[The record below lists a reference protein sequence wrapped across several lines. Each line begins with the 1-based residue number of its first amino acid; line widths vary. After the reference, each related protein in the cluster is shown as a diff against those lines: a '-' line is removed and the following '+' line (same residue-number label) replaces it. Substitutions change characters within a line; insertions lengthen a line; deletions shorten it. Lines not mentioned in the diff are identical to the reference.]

1 MKKMILVLAVL
12 LMTAPAMAGIVVSAA
27 DVGGGE
33 VTISYE
39 ANGVEMI
46 RAFAL
51 NIEVDSGATIEAIGG
66 LNTQY
71 NIYPGSIIIVGD
83 EVNDVG
89 TPVADAAAYPGTGT
103 LGGLGTAGITIEMG
117 SLEVSGDATGALCTL
132 TVVGDCNVAMTENAA
147 RGGAVMEDTGIAA
160 DATLKGCAFIDPG
173 PACWSNPCQAIGD
186 ADESGMVNYADL
198 YLLRDSLWTMP
209 GNPLYNPCADFDRN
223 EFINYNDLY
232 ILRDNL
238 WSTCP

>member
-33 VTISYE
+33 VTISYD
-39 ANGVEMI
+39 ANGAGNI

-71 NIYPGSIIIVGD
+71 NIYPGSIIIVDG

-147 RGGAVMEDTGIAA
+147 RGGAVMEDTAVAA
-160 DATLKGCAFIDPG
+160 DATLKGCAFIDPD
-173 PACWSNPCQAIGD
+173 PACWTACQLLGD
-186 ADESGMVNYADL
+186 ATSDGVVNVQDL
-198 YLLRDSLWTMP
+198 LKVKLAWLKNRGDAA
-209 GNPLYNPCADFDRN
+209 YNECADFDRN
-223 EFINYNDLY
+223 DTVNVQDLLKVKINWLY
-232 ILRDNL
+232 
-238 WSTCP
+238 TCP